1 MIDKMLSQEELEKE
15 LFPTGK
21 KLENRESRFPGKPV
35 AQHPYPLSGLH
46 DNEPLYRHLI
56 EHMNEGLA
64 IIEMVFDEHGLP
76 LDYVYRE
83 VNSTYEQQTGH
94 SREQLVGRSH
104 SGFFSPVE
112 GEYYRPYSRVLSS
125 GQFMRFEEFCSTRNR
140 CFDICA
146 YPLPRANHLA
156 VITTDIT
163 ELKQAEAAS
172 RIKHQRE
179 ELISHIARRLLTSA
193 NPRQVI
199 HEVCKQ
205 TIQLLNCDVFINCL
219 FEQNEGRMLLN
230 AWEGLS
236 EEEARK
242 IEATDQS
249 ASLCLNLAGQ
259 GSSSMTV
266 NADESL
272 EPNLDLVNSFGIQ
285 AYICH
290 PLIMGGRVIGTL
302 SFGSRRRPSFTH
314 EELGLMK
321 AVATHIAITMERTLI
336 NRQLR
341 ESEEKYRAMVERKRM
356 ESAISRLER
365 LNLIGEMTAS
375 ISHEIRNPMTAI
387 RGFLQLLGGK
397 KKYSNDR
404 MYFELMIEEL
414 DRANAIISE
423 YLSMA
428 KDKRVDLQLKSL
440 DSIVVSL
447 YPMIQSDAN
456 RYDMNME
463 LELGQL
469 PPAPLDPTEVR
480 QLILNIA
487 RNGLEAMSPG
497 GTLTIGTTLDEAE
510 MILFVRDEG
519 PGLDP
524 ELIDKLGTPFITTKE
539 NGTGLG
545 LAVCYSIAARHKARI
560 EFDTGPC
567 GTTFYI
573 KFPMHSG
580 SSLSL

>member
-1 MIDKMLSQEELEKE
+1 LIDKMLSQEELEKE

-35 AQHPYPLSGLH
+35 AQPPYPLSGLH

-140 CFDICA
+140 CFDIRA

-163 ELKQAEAAS
+163 ELKQAETAS

-193 NPRQVI
+193 NPQQVI

-242 IEATDQS
+242 IEATDKS
-249 ASLCLNLAGQ
+249 VSLCLNLAGQ

-302 SFGSRRRPSFTH
+302 SFGSRRRPSFTN

-321 AVATHIAITMERTLI
+321 AVATHIAITMERTLT

-341 ESEEKYRAMVERKRM
+341 ESEEKYRAMIERKRM

-456 RYDMNME
+456 RYDMNMR

-469 PPAPLDPTEVR
+469 PPAPLDPNEIR

-519 PGLDP
+519 PGLEP
-524 ELIDKLGTPFITTKE
+524 ELIEKLGTPFITTKE